1 MLHLRFGG
9 AYFFGGRGLSLVSDL
24 TVSSDHLFIA
34 GLRITSDVLIGK
46 STWDVLFQ
54 PPNFFSKYKYLI
66 SSCFLCL
73 NVTLSLSYPAGLY
86 HLNVSLRIVAI
97 KILYFGSVVFDW
109 WSVLANNT
117 CLNKDGDIEI
127 IYLQQKL
134 NQHFLVLVLN
144 TKYYWFFLFYKQNN
158 SKVLTNKF
166 WLWKEK
172 NIFNDWTLLF
182 ALHH

>member
-1 MLHLRFGG
+1 MHQHGLQKGLIITRNQSEHIWGRGCCIWDFGG
-9 AYFFGGRGLSLVSDL
+9 LFFGGRGLSLVSDL
-24 TVSSDHLFIA
+24 TVSSDHFFIA

-66 SSCFLCL
+66 SSCFVCL

-134 NQHFLVLVLN
+134 NQHFLVLIVN
-144 TKYYWFFLFYKQNN
+144 TNIIDLFYST
-158 SKVLTNKF
+158 SKTTAKS
-166 WLWKEK
+166 
-172 NIFNDWTLLF
+172 
-182 ALHH
+182 